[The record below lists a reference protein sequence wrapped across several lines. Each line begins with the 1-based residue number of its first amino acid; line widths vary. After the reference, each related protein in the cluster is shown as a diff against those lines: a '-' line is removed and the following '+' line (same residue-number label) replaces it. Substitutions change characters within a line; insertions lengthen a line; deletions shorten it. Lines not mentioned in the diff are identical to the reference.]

1 MLKTLMTTVLAY
13 WRPRSAFGQKVKDL
27 LPVGLVLGVVAASAV
42 AAGAFEHVW
51 DCCKIA
57 Q

>member
-1 MLKTLMTTVLAY
+1 MLQTVLAY
-13 WRPRSAFGQKVKDL
+13 WQPRGAFGQKVKGL
-27 LPVGLVLGVVAASAV
+27 LPVGLVLGVVAGAV
-42 AAGAFEHVW
+42 LAAGAFEHVW

>member
-13 WRPRSAFGQKVKDL
+13 WRPRSTFGQTVKDL